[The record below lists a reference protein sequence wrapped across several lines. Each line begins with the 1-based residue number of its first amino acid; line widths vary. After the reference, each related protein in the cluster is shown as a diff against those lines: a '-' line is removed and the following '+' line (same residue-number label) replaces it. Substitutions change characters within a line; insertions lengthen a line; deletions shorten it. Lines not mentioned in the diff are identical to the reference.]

1 MNSSESGE
9 DAISSE
15 GAVDQMKPLF
25 LFNNP
30 DFSLNHSQFGCSHPM
45 AGVPYP
51 YADPYFGGLLT
62 SYGPQA
68 LMVGIA
74 PARVPLPLEIADDG
88 PIYVNAKQYHG
99 IIRRRQ
105 SRAKQE
111 AQNKLIKNRKPYLHE
126 SRHLHALNRV
136 RGSGGRFLSK
146 KQLENQQPDPSST
159 AATAAAATTSCNPDS
174 AKLHQIKKD
183 TLELGSHYSG
193 FNEYVTTVATR
204 SDTTTMLDSSLRFP
218 GGGGMQCSGVLLRSG
233 TQHCASVVR

>member
-1 MNSSESGE
+1 MSVTRGLRACWTLTNHETATNQKKRKKIPKIRSLKAKRFDSARGQRGVNNSEGRLTEKKRDRMEPKRKLQSECEAPTRSSTLYKAFRVSTLKSLIDLVNLKKTCE

-111 AQNKLIKNRKPYLHE
+111 AQNKLIKNRK
-126 SRHLHALNRV
+126 V
-136 RGSGGRFLSK
+136 W
-146 KQLENQQPDPSST
+146 
-159 AATAAAATTSCNPDS
+159 
-174 AKLHQIKKD
+174 I
-183 TLELGSHYSG
+183 LGAS
-193 FNEYVTTVATR
+193 
-204 SDTTTMLDSSLRFP
+204 P
-218 GGGGMQCSGVLLRSG
+218 MQF
-233 TQHCASVVR
+233 